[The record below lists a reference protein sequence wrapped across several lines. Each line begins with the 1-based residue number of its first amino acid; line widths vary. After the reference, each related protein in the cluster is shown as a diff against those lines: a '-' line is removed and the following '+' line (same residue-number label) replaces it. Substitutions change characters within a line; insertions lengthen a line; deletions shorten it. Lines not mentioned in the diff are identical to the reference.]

1 MPFLNSGRS
10 ATNVRVHSLLHLKL
24 LSPIFLQAVASGR
37 QRPQSALANA
47 TAAISNLYKA
57 CGLVDLT
64 ASMDIRMFASKAL
77 VKAYSTVPMSRSS
90 VMPVSAFTSMYMA
103 WADDDKLSVKDL
115 RLKALTLLALALM
128 LRPSD
133 VAPRG
138 QVLNPSTNKPESLL
152 FTTDNVTFM
161 DNGSAQIR
169 FLGIKNDTA
178 RKGLRSHCL
187 QLNLLRLILC
197 WC

>member
-1 MPFLNSGRS
+1 M
-10 ATNVRVHSLLHLKL
+10 
-24 LSPIFLQAVASGR
+24 
-37 QRPQSALANA
+37 
-47 TAAISNLYKA
+47 
-57 CGLVDLT
+57 DLT

-77 VKAYSTVPMSRSS
+77 VKAYSTVPISRSS
-90 VMPVSAFTSMYMA
+90 VMPVSAFTSMFMA

-133 VAPRG
+133 VAPHG

-152 FTTDNVTFM
+152 FTTDNVTFI
-161 DNGSAQIR
+161 DNGSAHIR

-178 RKGLRSHCL
+178 RKGFEITLPPAQPPKIDPVLVLKHYIERTQDFRPQIQGPVFLTLKSPYRPIKADTVA
-187 QLNLLRLILC
+187 QILNDAIKRAGLGGQH
-197 WC
+197 